1 MTNRAGIDDLY
12 ARFVDAVACRSG
24 IRLLGLFADDATVEG
39 PLEPPRRGVD
49 AIVASMTAGFA
60 NWDVLLL
67 VPQALLVLAEEP
79 VVRTRWYL
87 LEIGRR
93 DGDDGLYAGVYHD
106 ELAETDG
113 VWRFR
118 RRRFDLMYARTG
130 AGAVVP
136 PFPAALAA
144 LDEQG
149 TSVAEDSSR

>member
-24 IRLLGLFADDATVEG
+24 TRLAGLFTDDATVEG
-39 PLEPPRRGVD
+39 PLEPPRHGVE
-49 AIVASMTAGFA
+49 AIVSSMTAGFA

-106 ELAETDG
+106 ELAKHDG
-113 VWRFR
+113 GLRFR

-136 PFPAALAA
+136 PLPAVLGASDDAA
-144 LDEQG
+144 G
-149 TSVAEDSSR
+149 STAEDASR